1 MGNNPYMG
9 SERLVN
15 PMKSAQDIIRQ
26 LDIRKPSEIQVELIA
41 ELRGATVV
49 ESALTSSEGRLVRRG
64 KRGKI
69 TVPFNE
75 TNIGRK
81 RFSIGHELGHFE
93 LHSHLMSYI
102 SCSKEDMADFHG
114 YKKREKEA
122 NDFSAELLMPSTLFS
137 PLVIRKKPNM
147 KLIQA
152 LADEFNTSITATAC
166 RYMQVTKEPC
176 ALVYSINGM
185 VKWFMTNEFPF
196 FLKGKGDPLDED
208 SFAYDAFKGKGD
220 VPSGATVS
228 ASSWMKNSDSRFGNI
243 EILES
248 TLFLEYY
255 NATITLLWQP

>member
-1 MGNNPYMG
+1 MSKFCMQEPP
-9 SERLVN
+9 SVD
-15 PMKSAQDIIRQ
+15 PAKAAQDIIRQ

-41 ELRGATVV
+41 ERRGATVI
-49 ESALTSSEGRLVRRG
+49 ESDLTSSEGRLVRRG

-93 LHSHLMSYI
+93 LHSHLMSYV

-122 NDFSAELLMPSTLFS
+122 NEFSAELLMPIALFS

-166 RYMQVTKEPC
+166 RYMRVTKEPC
-176 ALVYSINGM
+176 ALVYSVNGK
-185 VKWFMTNEFPF
+185 VEWFFKNEFPF
-196 FLKGKGDPLDED
+196 FLKQKGDPLDED

-220 VPSGATVS
+220 IPAGSLVS
-228 ASSWMKNSDSRFGNI
+228 ASAWLKDGDSRFGRI
-243 EILES
+243 EVLES

-255 NATITLLWQP
+255 NAAITLLWQP